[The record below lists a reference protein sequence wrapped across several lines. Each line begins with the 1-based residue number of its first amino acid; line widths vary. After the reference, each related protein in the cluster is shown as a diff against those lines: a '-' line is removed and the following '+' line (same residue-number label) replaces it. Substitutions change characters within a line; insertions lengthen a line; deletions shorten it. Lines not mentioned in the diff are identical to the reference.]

1 MSSKKEVIVI
11 GAGLTGLATGYYLGK
26 AGRDYI
32 ILEKENRTGGVINTS
47 AENGFIYEN
56 GPNTGV
62 LSTPELALLFEDL
75 DEYCKLEIANP
86 QAKKRY
92 IMKSG
97 KWTALPSG
105 PVSAIN
111 TPLFTLKDKF
121 RILGEPFRKPGTDPN
136 ESVAQLVRRRLGK
149 SFLDYAVNPFISGV
163 YAGDPEKLI
172 TRFALPKLYAL
183 EQNYGSFIKGSIAKA
198 RQPKTPDE
206 KKATRDVF
214 SVKGGLGNFI
224 DALTKANGKDRIR
237 TGLPSITINKTAEG
251 YRVSVKESNGNVA
264 DYEAPVVVT
273 TIGGHALPEVLPF
286 VNRIL
291 MKGVSQLEY
300 AKVIQVSVGYKKWTA
315 SPLDAFGGL
324 VPEVEKRKIL
334 GILFPSAIFGDRA
347 PSEGALLSVFMGGTR
362 NPELMEY
369 GDDELIKIVTE
380 EIGGTLWCK
389 KDPDFLKINRYL
401 HAIPQYGKESEI
413 KLENIRTLQQMY
425 PGLILA
431 GNIRDGIGMADRVK
445 QAKTVA
451 DMLY

>member
-1 MSSKKEVIVI
+1 MSDIMSSKKEVIVI

-26 AGRDYI
+26 AGKDYI
-32 ILEKENRTGGVINTS
+32 VLEKENRTGGVINTS
-47 AENGFIYEN
+47 SENGFIYEN

-62 LSTPELALLFEDL
+62 LSTTELALLFEDL
-75 DEYCKLEIANP
+75 NDYCKLEIADP
-86 QAKKRY
+86 KAKKRY

-183 EQNYGSFIKGSIAKA
+183 EQNYGSFIKGSVAKA
-198 RQPKTPDE
+198 RQPKTADE

-224 DALTKANGKDRIR
+224 DALTKVNGKDRIK
-237 TGLPSITINKTAEG
+237 TGLPSISVSQSADGYKVTA
-251 YRVSVKESNGNVA
+251 KESNGTVIE
-264 DYEAPVVVT
+264 YETPIVVT
-273 TIGGHALPEVLPF
+273 TIGGHALTEVLTF
-286 VNRIL
+286 VNKIL
-291 MKGVSQLEY
+291 LRGISQLEY

-334 GILFPSAIFGDRA
+334 GILFPSAIFRDRA
-347 PSEGALLSVFMGGTR
+347 PEEGALLSIFMGGTR
-362 NPELMEY
+362 NPELMEFR
-369 GDDELIKIVTE
+369 DDELTKIVSE
-380 EIGGTLWCK
+380 EIGKTLGCT

-401 HAIPQYGKESEI
+401 HAIPQYGKESEV
-413 KLENIRTLQQMY
+413 KLESIRTLQIPPLNQ
-425 PGLILA
+425 PTIITGTEPL
-431 GNIRDGIGMADRVK
+431 
-445 QAKTVA
+445 
-451 DMLY
+451 